1 MDSTADEDKILISV
15 KNIHFRYEYT
25 PVLIDVSFTI
35 HSGDFLAI
43 IGPNG
48 SGKTTLLKIILRL
61 LKPSLGKVRIMGKP
75 AEEFEDWPAIG
86 YVPQKA
92 THVDPL
98 FPVSVKEVVAMGLFS
113 SKRIS
118 LPVNRKEESAAVQ
131 NALCQVGLSSFRNR
145 RIGKLSAGQQQRVF
159 IARAIVNR
167 PRILF
172 LDEPTTGV
180 DAETQERFY
189 DMLDQLNKK
198 EGITIALITHDI
210 GIINKHVTKVACLN
224 QKLVYHGTH
233 EDFCRSEA
241 FKEMLTAGHHLISH
255 RH

>member
-1 MDSTADEDKILISV
+1 MDSTAGEAKTLISV
-15 KNIHFRYEYT
+15 KNIHFRFGYT
-25 PVLIDVSFTI
+25 PVLIDVTFTI
-35 HSGDFLAI
+35 NSGDFLAI

-61 LKPSLGKVRIMGKP
+61 LKPSQGKVRIMGKP
-75 AEEFEDWPAIG
+75 VEEFEDWPAIG

-92 THVDPL
+92 THVDPF

-113 SKRIS
+113 SKKIS
-118 LPVNRKEESAAVQ
+118 LTVKRKEESAAVRR
-131 NALCQVGLSSFRNR
+131 ALSQVGLGSFENR

-159 IARAIVNR
+159 IARAIVNQ

-189 DMLDQLNKK
+189 EMLDRLNKK

-241 FKEMLTAGHHLISH
+241 FKEMLAEGHHLISH